1 MTVIRTR
8 EEAPQIV
15 RNGAPPTTR
24 HPSQASSGFTGKDFV
39 RVLRKRKWMILIVLA
54 LFTALA
60 VGGTFGWRMNWPGYS
75 ATALIR
81 VRLNPED
88 PKSPDAGAVT
98 NLSGQGV
105 EEYINTKALEIQTF
119 DVFNA
124 AAQSDLLQR
133 TTWYKQMEDK
143 KSVAAQLMDEVSIS
157 PAPKSHLIQI
167 SFSGYGEHYKADTWR
182 VVNAIALAAT
192 SRSESSTQAMAKQ
205 RYERLKDER
214 EDLAGK
220 RRTLISDMRSVIR
233 EAEQDGGLENV
244 QYQLNRSIAT
254 LQERLLDATSD
265 KNMAEQMYYQSLQQQ
280 RQGVL
285 QDSAQVR
292 QIVEAQWEIQN
303 LRNQASALERELK
316 VLVESKGADHRSV
329 RSMRV
334 RWEAA
339 IDQLNQ
345 RRAELAQREASSL
358 LTEQENFLLQ
368 AQSELE
374 NFNQEIADRQEQLR
388 EAAEK
393 AARVEQYQQ
402 DAEEYESR
410 IELLDK
416 TLLDF
421 QLVVGEEQ
429 GQARSLKPPLEIVQE
444 ATEPEEISSP
454 KFLVTVPL
462 GIFLGLAVGVGLAF
476 LLEFTDTSVKSPS
489 DLLRKVDLPML
500 GMIPHLDD
508 LDESISD
515 PRMAAL
521 TNPHS
526 LISEAFR
533 QIRTNILFSGPAE
546 QRRSLLVTSPSP
558 EDGRTSVAVNLA
570 ATMTAGG
577 RRVLVVDANF
587 RQPSIQRL
595 FPQCPDGGLSSALVG
610 EGAWKELV
618 AEVEPGLSV
627 MAAGPLP
634 PNPAELLDSEQMSA
648 LLEEM
653 VAEYDQVI
661 FDGPPAMVVTD
672 ASILSSIVDG
682 TVLVVRAG
690 DNTYG
695 IVQRTRD
702 NLERVGAHITGA
714 VLNGVRVAAGGY
726 LRRNY
731 ATFYDYQDRA
741 KLPAK

>member
-1 MTVIRTR
+1 M
-8 EEAPQIV
+8 
-15 RNGAPPTTR
+15 
-24 HPSQASSGFTGKDFV
+24 
-39 RVLRKRKWMILIVLA
+39 RVLRKRKWMILIVLL
-54 LFTALA
+54 LFTAVA
-60 VGGTFGWRMNWPGYS
+60 GGGTFAWRANWPGYT

-88 PKSPDAGAVT
+88 PMSPDAGAVT
-98 NLSGQGV
+98 NVTGQGV
-105 EEYINTKALEIQTF
+105 EEYVNTKALEIRTF
-119 DVFNA
+119 DVFTDA
-124 AAQSDLLQR
+124 AKSELLQK
-133 TTWYKQMEDK
+133 TTWYKQLEEQKNAAAELME
-143 KSVAAQLMDEVSIS
+143 EVSIS
-157 PAPKSHLIQI
+157 PAPNSHLIQI
-167 SFSGYGEHYKADTWR
+167 SFSGYGHHYQDDTWR
-182 VVNAIALAAT
+182 IVNAIAIAAT
-192 SRSESSTQAMAKQ
+192 KRSESSTQALAKQ
-205 RYERLKDER
+205 RFERLKDER
-214 EDLAGK
+214 DDLAGK
-220 RRTLISDMRSVIR
+220 RRTLISDMRAVSR
-233 EAEQDGGLENV
+233 EADKEGGLDNV
-244 QYQLNRSIAT
+244 QNQLNHNIAL
-254 LQERLLDATSD
+254 LQARLLDAESD
-265 KNMAEQMYYQSLQQQ
+265 KNMAQQMYFQSLQQQ

-292 QIVEAQWEIQN
+292 QIVEAQWDIQN
-303 LRNQASALERELK
+303 LRNQANALEREIK
-316 VLVESKGADHRSV
+316 VLVESKGSDHRSV
-329 RSMRV
+329 RSMQV

-345 RRAELAQREASSL
+345 RRAELAEREANNL
-358 LTEQENFLLQ
+358 LTQQENFFLQ
-368 AQSELE
+368 AQAELE
-374 NFNQEIADRQEQLR
+374 NINQEIADEEAKLR
-388 EAAEK
+388 DVAEK
-393 AARVEQYQQ
+393 AARVEQYKQ

-421 QLVVGEEQ
+421 RLVVGEEQ
-429 GQARSLKPPLEIVQE
+429 GRARAITPPLEIVQR
-444 ATEPEEISSP
+444 ANEPEEISSP

-462 GIFLGLAVGVGLAF
+462 GIFLGLAIGVGLAF

-577 RRVLVVDANF
+577 RRVLIVDANF

-610 EGAWKELV
+610 EGTWKELV